1 MEKTSHTVGKL
12 DGVAGETVICWC
24 EFVFRADWI
33 FITRLVEGGI
43 KNAQ

>member
-24 EFVFRADWI
+24 GFVFRADWI
-33 FITRLVEGGI
+33 FITRLGEGGI

>member
-24 EFVFRADWI
+24 EFVFRADCISLQGWG
-33 FITRLVEGGI
+33 RGE
-43 KNAQ
+43 